1 MSSGQRAVPIE
12 WYTTQEAAQYLR
24 VSSRTIYKWCQ
35 EGRLPTY
42 VLGERRTRR
51 FRKVDLDKVPRLLEE
66 AGKDDAGFE
75 DIDE

>member
-1 MSSGQRAVPIE
+1 MSSGQHTLPEE

-42 VLGERRTRR
+42 ILGEKRTRR

-66 AGKDDAGFE
+66 PRENDTEF
-75 DIDE
+75 DEADY

>member
-1 MSSGQRAVPIE
+1 MSNGQHTVPRE

-66 AGKDDAGFE
+66 AGKDDAEFE
-75 DIDE
+75 DVDE

>member
-1 MSSGQRAVPIE
+1 MSNGQHTVPIE

-66 AGKDDAGFE
+66 AEKDDAAFE
-75 DIDE
+75 DGDE

>member
-1 MSSGQRAVPIE
+1 MSNAQHTVPKE
-12 WYTTQEAAQYLR
+12 WYTAQEAAQYLR

-42 VLGERRTRR
+42 ILGEKRTRR

-66 AGKDDAGFE
+66 PENDTEF
-75 DIDE
+75 DEVDE

>member
-1 MSSGQRAVPIE
+1 MSNGQRVVPIE

-51 FRKVDLDKVPRLLEE
+51 IRKVDLDKVPRLLEE
-66 AGKDDAGFE
+66 AGEDDADFRRCR
-75 DIDE
+75 